1 MRVRM
6 RAMCVRL
13 HVKGFVRLAILECSD
28 HPYKRTGGCMR
39 DDTHHGT
46 SVFPIL
52 PDIIKP

>member
-1 MRVRM
+1 MRVRI